1 MFLKTLSGRFLL
13 LTIAFVMLAE
23 VMIFVPSV
31 ARFREGYL
39 RERLER
45 SQIAS
50 LTLLSSPDLMV
61 PDELRY
67 ELLANAEVL
76 NIVLRRD
83 AVREL
88 VLSSPIPHPVDLVVD
103 LRNMSPWTLIWDAY
117 DTIIN
122 GNDRIIVVMG
132 EPVKG
137 GGVLIELL

>member
-31 ARFREGYL
+31 ARFREDYL

-50 LTLLSSPDLMV
+50 LTLLSSPDFMV

-88 VLSSPIPHPVDLVVD
+88 ILSSPIPHPVDLVVGVYPCD
-103 LRNMSPWTLIWDAY
+103 GRVLMPFGVSSSCFGYTL
-117 DTIIN
+117 
-122 GNDRIIVVMG
+122 
-132 EPVKG
+132 
-137 GGVLIELL
+137 